1 MPGKEQMRRFRAEL
15 TDLIPW
21 VTVLKRPKKHCAAYT
36 SAWYKLGL
44 KTRVAMTPEDR
55 EKYLCK
61 HRGVFHFKG
70 LNGWEGGTTGTYC
83 DVHLRTKGIFATMR
97 EDERYQRWCEK
108 NSFTLNALRAKYG
121 LPPVMVKREVGKDG

>member
-1 MPGKEQMRRFRAEL
+1 MPSKEQLRRFRAEL

-44 KTRVAMTPEDR
+44 KTRVAMTPEGR

-70 LNGWEGGTTGTYC
+70 LKGWEGGTTGTYC

-97 EDERYQRWCEK
+97 EDERYIKWVR
-108 NSFTLNALRAKYG
+108 NNTVIVNRVRMKYG
-121 LPPVMVKREVGKDG
+121 LEPMPTVEE